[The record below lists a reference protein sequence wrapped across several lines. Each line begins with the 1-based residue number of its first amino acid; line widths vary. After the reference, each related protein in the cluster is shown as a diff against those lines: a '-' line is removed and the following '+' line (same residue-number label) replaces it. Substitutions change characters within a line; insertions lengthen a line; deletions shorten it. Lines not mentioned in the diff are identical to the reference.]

1 MFSSLKKKKKRFYIR
16 SNNQSSM
23 AEFKNNEKKTQN
35 YIRVYSSNKITFK
48 KYLVTQQTKE
58 REEKNNQ

>member
-1 MFSSLKKKKKRFYIR
+1 
-16 SNNQSSM
+16 M

-48 KYLVTQQTKE
+48 KYLVTQQTIE